1 MIENFKIVKNPEEL
15 NGIKVYN
22 NEREALRHILKGE
35 EVARFEFGDSMMPIL
50 SSGQYCKL
58 TPVKNTNEIN
68 VGDAVFCDLNGYLM
82 THMVL
87 MKSNSSYGKPKFL
100 ISSSGLSVYGW
111 TDKVYAIA
119 KGIPFIEDSN
129 EIKYAELVK

>member
-1 MIENFKIVKNPEEL
+1 MINKFKIVNSPKEL
-15 NGIKVYN
+15 DGIKVYN
-22 NEREALRHILKGE
+22 NENEALEHILMGE

-50 SSGQYCKL
+50 ESGQYCKL
-58 TPVKNTNEIN
+58 IPIKNEDEVK
-68 VGDAVFCDLNGYLM
+68 VGDAVFCNLNGYLM

-111 TDKVYAIA
+111 TEKVYAIA
-119 KGIPFIEDSN
+119 KGIPFIEDSA
-129 EIKYAELVK
+129 EINYADLME